1 MQANYTPVGDLFSL
15 QQRFVVPLFQRPYIW
30 NEEEQWVPLWSDLR
44 SVAEAALAAPSAGPS
59 VAPHFLGSVVLEQ
72 RPTPA
77 TAIAAREVID
87 GQQRLTTLQIVLK
100 AAADAASAIGA
111 KLSAR
116 RLERLTR
123 NEDAEPDDD
132 GLQEPLPAR
141 PESWFKVWPSEP
153 DQSAFRRLMSADP
166 NSALDQAGMHRI
178 DDAYRFF
185 RAAIAGWLGT
195 EPQSGAKR
203 ASALASAF
211 YHHLKLIVLDI
222 EPAEDAQVI
231 FETLNARGTPLL
243 PLDLVKNWM
252 LREAVRTAGDP
263 HGLYGAH
270 WRDTFDREIDYWR
283 KEVGR
288 GHAQKPRA
296 DLFLQN
302 FLAVRLRDEV
312 TTGHLFSRFL
322 ADTRRDPALTIG
334 ARFATLQEAARVFR
348 LIDEPDEDELVGRR
362 LARVNGLDVVTVYP
376 FLMAALPKVAPDTM
390 LRLLEIIESFLVRR
404 TVCGLNTRGYG
415 RHFIDAAG
423 VVADAPAG
431 TDIEQAVIAFFAR
444 SDADAFRWPADA
456 EFKSEWET
464 LEAYRKLAKSTTR
477 FILSAIEIH
486 LRVADDLAEPFD
498 LPPKLEIEHVMPQ
511 QWVTNWP
518 LPPHTANDAAVSR
531 NAAVH
536 RFGNL
541 TLVTKKL
548 NSKLSNAAWI
558 CADGGGKRQTLSNKS
573 LTKLRE
579 DIIDEKISTW
589 SEFEISR
596 RTQALFETA
605 RAIWPPPPPRKT

>member
-15 QQRFVVPLFQRPYIW
+15 QQRFVVPLFQRPYVW
-30 NEEEQWVPLWSDLR
+30 NEEEQWVPLWNDLR
-44 SVAEAALAAPSAGPS
+44 NVAEAALAASVAGPV

-100 AAADAASAIGA
+100 AAADAAASIDARQ
-111 KLSAR
+111 SAR
-116 RLERLTR
+116 RFERLTR
-123 NEDAEPDDD
+123 NEDAEVDD
-132 GLQEPLPAR
+132 GASAGAAPVR
-141 PESWFKVWPSEP
+141 PDAWFKVWPSEP
-153 DQSAFRRLMSADP
+153 DQPAYRRLLCADAD
-166 NSALDQAGMHRI
+166 SALDGAGTHRI
-178 DDAYRFF
+178 DEAYRFF
-185 RAAIAGWLGT
+185 RKSIADWLGKDT
-195 EPQSGAKR
+195 EAGAKR

-211 YHHLKLIVLDI
+211 YQHLKLIVLDI

-252 LREAVRTAGDP
+252 LREAVRTVGDP
-263 HGLYGAH
+263 HALYAAH
-270 WRDTFDREIDYWR
+270 WRDTFDNEIDYWR
-283 KEVGR
+283 EEVGR

-322 ADTRRDPALTIG
+322 ADTRRAPILSTA
-334 ARFATLQEAARVFR
+334 ARFELLGAAAGVFR
-348 LIDEPDEDELVGRR
+348 QIDEPDEDEEVGRR
-362 LARVNGLDVVTVYP
+362 LARIKELDVVTVYP
-376 FLMAALPKVAPDTM
+376 FLMAALPKLSPATM

-404 TVCGLNTRGYG
+404 TVCSLNTRGYG
-415 RHFIDAAG
+415 RHFIEAAA
-423 VVADAPAG
+423 VVADAPDGSDVA
-431 TDIEQAVIAFFAR
+431 TQVAAFFAK
-444 SDADAFRWPADA
+444 SDADAFRWPANDEFMA
-456 EFKSEWET
+456 EWT
-464 LEAYRKLAKSTTR
+464 ALEAYRKLAKGTTR
-477 FILSAIEIH
+477 FILSAIEAF
-486 LRVADDLAEPFD
+486 RRFSDGFAEPYE

-511 QWVTNWP
+511 SWMDNWP
-518 LPPHTANDAAVSR
+518 LPSGAATDAATAR
-531 NAAVH
+531 NAALQ

-548 NSKLSNAAWI
+548 NGTLSNAAWI
-558 CADGGGKRQTLSNKS
+558 VPDDVTSGKRATLRKYS

-579 DIIDEKISTW
+579 DIIESPVW
-589 SEFEISR
+589 SEVEIAA
-596 RTQALFETA
+596 RTQALFATA
-605 RAIWPPPPPRKT
+605 IEIWPPPPPKEP